1 MINLQIVQEP
11 SQEKEFLETSKFDP
25 KKIKKDPKSLLQE
38 FLQGKKIALPK
49 YEVCLIEGE
58 AHAQN
63 FIVQCHIP
71 SLGINVKGDGD
82 SRKIAEQSAAK
93 IALLALGKQK
103 DL

>member
-1 MINLQIVQEP
+1 M
-11 SQEKEFLETSKFDP
+11 
-25 KKIKKDPKSLLQE
+25 
-38 FLQGKKIALPK
+38 PK